1 MDWILVK
8 TVNFV
13 NNLKNLLYLVFKKK
27 KKTEE
32 SFYGLNTS

>member
-27 KKTEE
+27 KKNRGVILWIE
-32 SFYGLNTS
+32 Y